1 MRFLPSDLS
10 EPDTKL
16 FRLLPVENR
25 KADGLFEVLRL
36 ALEENG
42 ILWEQIVELASDGEN
57 LMQGQNNS
65 FLTRMKEMVPDLLVL
80 KCFCHSFHLVAEHA
94 CAVLSKCADQ
104 RIHDIYNYFKNS
116 PNRQKSY
123 EDFQAFVECE
133 PHKILKPC
141 QIRWLSIA
149 QCVNRNLEQ

>member
-1 MRFLPSDLS
+1 
-10 EPDTKL
+10 
-16 FRLLPVENR
+16 
-25 KADGLFEVLRL
+25 
-36 ALEENG
+36 
-42 ILWEQIVELASDGEN
+42 
-57 LMQGQNNS
+57 MQGQNNS

-149 QCVNRNLEQ
+149 QCVNRNLEQQDAFKLFFVSEAVETKSPPAENSQRPPIAICESHVRVHGLRPGDLTGLNKLFQ